1 MKSMNTTRRR
11 EEASTAYM
19 ERSST
24 FASSTIVADI
34 THSPSRFYYIEK
46 RILDIV
52 LATIGLIALLPVFLV
67 IGLCIKLDDGG
78 KVLYFREML
87 GLRGRGYTILKFRT
101 MIPDADA
108 YLERH
113 PELKLEY
120 QKNMKLQKDP
130 RITRSG
136 YFLRKT
142 YLDELPQLFNVLAGQ
157 MSLVGPRSIPA
168 HELALYGEYA
178 RKRLAVKPGITGPW
192 QISENRYTSYDE
204 RVPLDMQYIDNR
216 SILLDL
222 IILLKTLRVFIVRTG
237 V

>member
-19 ERSST
+19 ERGST

-157 MSLVGPRSIPA
+157 MSLVCPRSIPA

>member
-1 MKSMNTTRRR
+1 MKSMNTTRRS

-19 ERSST
+19 ERGST

-130 RITRSG
+130 RITRLGS
-136 YFLRKT
+136 FLRKT